1 MKHSFIPKVVYNPK
15 PKRNFPWLKSGP
27 IGRMMYPFTC
37 AICGLDKDDDAH
49 YIDLTLENC
58 KIRIFNGGRL
68 K

>member
-1 MKHSFIPKVVYNPK
+1 MTHSFVWKVVFNPK
-15 PKRNFPWLKSGP
+15 PKRKLPWQKSVP
-27 IGRMMYPFTC
+27 IGTVYPFTC
-37 AICGLDKDDDAH
+37 SICGLDKDDNVH